1 MICIY
6 PIIPLKSLISAIQ
19 ESIGRGRLP
28 MMNTEMAKG
37 GKRPGAGRP
46 KMPAAK
52 RRSETYL
59 IRATRAQMDAWD
71 KAARV
76 RELPLADWMR
86 QVLDA
91 AAVPKK
97 S

>member
-1 MICIY
+1 M
-6 PIIPLKSLISAIQ
+6 
-19 ESIGRGRLP
+19 P
-28 MMNTEMAKG
+28 MMMEMAKG

-71 KAARV
+71 RAARA
-76 RELPLADWMR
+76 REIPLADWMR
-86 QVLDA
+86 GVLDA
-91 AAVPKK
+91 AAAPKK